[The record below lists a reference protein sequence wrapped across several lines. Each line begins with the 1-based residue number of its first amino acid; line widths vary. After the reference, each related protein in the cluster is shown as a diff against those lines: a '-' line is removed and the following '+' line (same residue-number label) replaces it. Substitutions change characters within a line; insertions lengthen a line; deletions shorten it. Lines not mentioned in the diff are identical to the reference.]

1 MRITPFL
8 LVGFDGQIIDL
19 PGSIVL
25 PTRSAP
31 PVPNRGLKGHVK
43 RLPYCQ
49 TSVSGDLVPFCLD
62 AGRRVLGTATG
73 PSGQYVYITRLPYE
87 CQTKLPEMS
96 DADKGPYAIGIRAGY
111 DPNSP
116 GQNQGAP
123 SARQERRLHDD
134 LRCDSRGD
142 RSVHRREVRAGLHP
156 QAHDR
161 IAEGER
167 RRPSA
172 AREVRRLGFCRGRGP
187 QRGPRVCPTSAP
199 QSHGRGRAIGRRGGD
214 ARPLKRAST
223 AGPCAAVR
231 DGIRMGL
238 ETAQRTGNQ
247 SFLDSFGFARPK
259 VLVIGCGG
267 AGGNSVHRLHRMG
280 IHGARTVVVNTDA
293 VHLDSIQA
301 DRKLLIGRGVTHG
314 MGAGGRPEI
323 GERCAEISEQELRN
337 QIGDADLTFI
347 TVGLGGGT
355 GTGVAPHVAE
365 LAQAAGSVVISLAT
379 TPFRA
384 ERGRMTNAR
393 AGIQRLR
400 DRTDSLILLDNNRL
414 LDLVPN
420 LPVEQAFAVMDHLI
434 GEVIKGITESITVPS
449 LINLDFSD
457 VRSIL
462 QAGGMSTVF
471 YGENAEDNTQRLVSD
486 TLNNPLL
493 EVDYRGANG
502 ALIHIS
508 AGPGLRLRTA
518 HEVVEGLTAAMR
530 PDANVIFGVRVDRKY
545 DGILRVLAIMTG
557 VRSPMVDA
565 VRESVSIADVVSD
578 RSSGSSIENEFP
590 RTNRRR

>member
-1 MRITPFL
+1 ME
-8 LVGFDGQIIDL
+8 
-19 PGSIVL
+19 
-25 PTRSAP
+25 
-31 PVPNRGLKGHVK
+31 
-43 RLPYCQ
+43 
-49 TSVSGDLVPFCLD
+49 SG
-62 AGRRVLGTATG
+62 
-73 PSGQYVYITRLPYE
+73 
-87 CQTKLPEMS
+87 
-96 DADKGPYAIGIRAGY
+96 
-111 DPNSP
+111 
-116 GQNQGAP
+116 
-123 SARQERRLHDD
+123 
-134 LRCDSRGD
+134 
-142 RSVHRREVRAGLHP
+142 
-156 QAHDR
+156 
-161 IAEGER
+161 
-167 RRPSA
+167 
-172 AREVRRLGFCRGRGP
+172 
-187 QRGPRVCPTSAP
+187 
-199 QSHGRGRAIGRRGGD
+199 
-214 ARPLKRAST
+214 
-223 AGPCAAVR
+223 
-231 DGIRMGL
+231 MGL
-238 ETAQRTGNQ
+238 ETAQRTGNR

-280 IHGARTVVVNTDA
+280 IRGARTVVVNTDA

-301 DRKLLIGRGVTHG
+301 DRKLLIGGGVTHG

-365 LAQAAGSVVISLAT
+365 LAQAAGSVVITLAT

-384 ERGRMTNAR
+384 ERGRMANAR

-434 GEVIKGITESITVPS
+434 SEVIKGITESITLPS

-457 VRSIL
+457 VRTIL
-462 QAGGMSTVF
+462 ESGGTSTVF
-471 YGENAEDNTQRLVSD
+471 YGENAEDDTDQVVSD
-486 TLNNPLL
+486 TLDNPLL
-493 EVDYRGANG
+493 DVDYHGASG

-518 HEVVEGLTAAMR
+518 NEVVEGLTAEMR

-545 DGILRVLAIMTG
+545 EGVLRVLAIMTG
-557 VRSPMVDA
+557 VRSPILDE
-565 VRESVSIADVVSD
+565 VRGSVSIADVVSEVVPSD
-578 RSSGSSIENEFP
+578 SLASEFP
-590 RTNRRR
+590 RTSGRR

>member
-1 MRITPFL
+1 ME
-8 LVGFDGQIIDL
+8 
-19 PGSIVL
+19 
-25 PTRSAP
+25 
-31 PVPNRGLKGHVK
+31 
-43 RLPYCQ
+43 
-49 TSVSGDLVPFCLD
+49 SG
-62 AGRRVLGTATG
+62 
-73 PSGQYVYITRLPYE
+73 
-87 CQTKLPEMS
+87 
-96 DADKGPYAIGIRAGY
+96 
-111 DPNSP
+111 
-116 GQNQGAP
+116 
-123 SARQERRLHDD
+123 
-134 LRCDSRGD
+134 
-142 RSVHRREVRAGLHP
+142 
-156 QAHDR
+156 
-161 IAEGER
+161 
-167 RRPSA
+167 
-172 AREVRRLGFCRGRGP
+172 
-187 QRGPRVCPTSAP
+187 
-199 QSHGRGRAIGRRGGD
+199 
-214 ARPLKRAST
+214 
-223 AGPCAAVR
+223 
-231 DGIRMGL
+231 MGL

-247 SFLDSFGFARPK
+247 SFPDSFSFARPK
-259 VLVIGCGG
+259 VLVVGCGG

-280 IHGARTVVVNTDA
+280 IHGARTMVVNTDA

-301 DRKLLIGRGVTHG
+301 DKKLLIGGGVTHG

-323 GERCAEISEQELRN
+323 GERCAEISENELRN

-457 VRSIL
+457 VRTIL
-462 QAGGMSTVF
+462 QAGGTSTVF
-471 YGENAEDNTQRLVSD
+471 YGENADDDTDKLVRD
-486 TLNNPLL
+486 TLENPLI

-508 AGPGLRLRTA
+508 AGPGLPLRTA

-545 DGILRVLAIMTG
+545 AGVVRVLTIMTG
-557 VRSPMVDA
+557 VRSPLVEA
-565 VRESVSIADVVSD
+565 VRESVSLADVVTD
-578 RSSGSSIENEFP
+578 KRLPRAVEDELP

>member
-1 MRITPFL
+1 M
-8 LVGFDGQIIDL
+8 
-19 PGSIVL
+19 
-25 PTRSAP
+25 
-31 PVPNRGLKGHVK
+31 
-43 RLPYCQ
+43 Y
-49 TSVSGDLVPFCLD
+49 
-62 AGRRVLGTATG
+62 
-73 PSGQYVYITRLPYE
+73 PSFAAACGQYVYIAPLPYD
-87 CQTKLPEMS
+87 CQTKLPEIS
-96 DADKGPYAIGIRAGY
+96 DPDEGPHAIGIRAGY

-199 QSHGRGRAIGRRGGD
+199 QSHGRGRAIGRRGGN
-214 ARPLKRAST
+214 ARPLRRASR
-223 AGPCAAVR
+223 AARCGAVR
-231 DGIRMGL
+231 DGIRVGL
-238 ETAQRTGNQ
+238 GTAQRTGNQ

-259 VLVIGCGG
+259 
-267 AGGNSVHRLHRMG
+267 
-280 IHGARTVVVNTDA
+280 
-293 VHLDSIQA
+293 
-301 DRKLLIGRGVTHG
+301 
-314 MGAGGRPEI
+314 
-323 GERCAEISEQELRN
+323 
-337 QIGDADLTFI
+337 
-347 TVGLGGGT
+347 GLGIGFR

-384 ERGRMTNAR
+384 ERGRMANAR

-434 GEVIKGITESITVPS
+434 GEVVKGITESITVPS

-457 VRSIL
+457 VRTIL
-462 QAGGMSTVF
+462 QSGGTSTVF
-471 YGENAEDNTQRLVSD
+471 YGENADSDPDRLVRD
-486 TLNNPLL
+486 TLDNPLL

-508 AGPGLRLRTA
+508 AGPGLPLRTA

-545 DGILRVLAIMTG
+545 NGILRVLVIMTG
-557 VRSPMVDA
+557 VRSPLVEA

-578 RSSGSSIENEFP
+578 GSARRSIENEPP

>member
-1 MRITPFL
+1 MSG
-8 LVGFDGQIIDL
+8 VG
-19 PGSIVL
+19 S
-25 PTRSAP
+25 TRP
-31 PVPNRGLKGHVK
+31 WK
-43 RLPYCQ
+43 
-49 TSVSGDLVPFCLD
+49 
-62 AGRRVLGTATG
+62 G
-73 PSGQYVYITRLPYE
+73 PS
-87 CQTKLPEMS
+87 
-96 DADKGPYAIGIRAGY
+96 
-111 DPNSP
+111 
-116 GQNQGAP
+116 
-123 SARQERRLHDD
+123 
-134 LRCDSRGD
+134 D
-142 RSVHRREVRAGLHP
+142 RSTWRE
-156 QAHDR
+156 
-161 IAEGER
+161 
-167 RRPSA
+167 
-172 AREVRRLGFCRGRGP
+172 
-187 QRGPRVCPTSAP
+187 
-199 QSHGRGRAIGRRGGD
+199 RAILMRASRAD
-214 ARPLKRAST
+214 LARPLGMES
-223 AGPCAAVR
+223 G
-231 DGIRMGL
+231 MGL

-247 SFLDSFGFARPK
+247 SFLDTFGPARPK

-301 DRKLLIGRGVTHG
+301 DRKLLIGGGVTRG

-457 VRSIL
+457 VRTIL
-462 QAGGMSTVF
+462 QSGGTRVRLDRGRGLGSRVPIIDSERVPSDESTTLIV
-471 YGENAEDNTQRLVSD
+471 TQVA
-486 TLNNPLL
+486 
-493 EVDYRGANG
+493 VA
-502 ALIHIS
+502 
-508 AGPGLRLRTA
+508 AGP
-518 HEVVEGLTAAMR
+518 
-530 PDANVIFGVRVDRKY
+530 
-545 DGILRVLAIMTG
+545 
-557 VRSPMVDA
+557 
-565 VRESVSIADVVSD
+565 
-578 RSSGSSIENEFP
+578 
-590 RTNRRR
+590 

>member
-1 MRITPFL
+1 
-8 LVGFDGQIIDL
+8 
-19 PGSIVL
+19 
-25 PTRSAP
+25 
-31 PVPNRGLKGHVK
+31 
-43 RLPYCQ
+43 
-49 TSVSGDLVPFCLD
+49 
-62 AGRRVLGTATG
+62 
-73 PSGQYVYITRLPYE
+73 
-87 CQTKLPEMS
+87 
-96 DADKGPYAIGIRAGY
+96 
-111 DPNSP
+111 
-116 GQNQGAP
+116 
-123 SARQERRLHDD
+123 
-134 LRCDSRGD
+134 
-142 RSVHRREVRAGLHP
+142 
-156 QAHDR
+156 
-161 IAEGER
+161 
-167 RRPSA
+167 
-172 AREVRRLGFCRGRGP
+172 
-187 QRGPRVCPTSAP
+187 
-199 QSHGRGRAIGRRGGD
+199 
-214 ARPLKRAST
+214 
-223 AGPCAAVR
+223 
-231 DGIRMGL
+231 MGL

-247 SFLDSFGFARPK
+247 SFLDSFALARPK
-259 VLVIGCGG
+259 VVVVGCGG

-293 VHLDSIQA
+293 VHLDSIHA
-301 DRKLLIGRGVTHG
+301 DRKLLIGAGVTRG

-365 LAQAAGSVVISLAT
+365 LAQAAGSVVITLAT

-457 VRSIL
+457 VRTIL
-462 QAGGMSTVF
+462 QSGGTSTVF
-471 YGENAEDNTQRLVSD
+471 YGENAENDTQRLVSE

-530 PDANVIFGVRVDRKY
+530 PDANVIFGVRVDKKY
-545 DGILRVLAIMTG
+545 NGTLRVLAIMTG
-557 VRSPMVDA
+557 VRSPMVDE
-565 VRESVSIADVVSD
+565 VCGSVSIADVVSD
-578 RSSGSSIENEFP
+578 RESRSPIQNEFP

>member
-1 MRITPFL
+1 
-8 LVGFDGQIIDL
+8 
-19 PGSIVL
+19 
-25 PTRSAP
+25 
-31 PVPNRGLKGHVK
+31 
-43 RLPYCQ
+43 
-49 TSVSGDLVPFCLD
+49 
-62 AGRRVLGTATG
+62 
-73 PSGQYVYITRLPYE
+73 
-87 CQTKLPEMS
+87 
-96 DADKGPYAIGIRAGY
+96 
-111 DPNSP
+111 
-116 GQNQGAP
+116 
-123 SARQERRLHDD
+123 
-134 LRCDSRGD
+134 
-142 RSVHRREVRAGLHP
+142 
-156 QAHDR
+156 
-161 IAEGER
+161 
-167 RRPSA
+167 
-172 AREVRRLGFCRGRGP
+172 
-187 QRGPRVCPTSAP
+187 
-199 QSHGRGRAIGRRGGD
+199 
-214 ARPLKRAST
+214 
-223 AGPCAAVR
+223 
-231 DGIRMGL
+231 MGL
-238 ETAQRTGNQ
+238 ETAQRAGNQ
-247 SFLDSFGFARPK
+247 SFLDSFALARPK

-301 DRKLLIGRGVTHG
+301 DRKLLIGGGVTRG

-323 GERCAEISEQELRN
+323 GERCAEIAEQELRN

-400 DRTDSLILLDNNRL
+400 DRTDSLIILDNNRL

-457 VRSIL
+457 VRTIL
-462 QAGGMSTVF
+462 QSGGTSTVF
-471 YGENAEDNTQRLVSD
+471 YGENADDNVERLVSD
-486 TLNNPLL
+486 TLDNPLL

-508 AGPGLRLRTA
+508 AGPGLPLRTV

-545 DGILRVLAIMTG
+545 IGILRVLAVMTG
-557 VRSPMVDA
+557 VRSPIVDA
-565 VRESVSIADVVSD
+565 VRESVSLAEVVSD
-578 RSSGSSIENEFP
+578 GRSASRLENDYP

>member
-1 MRITPFL
+1 
-8 LVGFDGQIIDL
+8 
-19 PGSIVL
+19 
-25 PTRSAP
+25 
-31 PVPNRGLKGHVK
+31 
-43 RLPYCQ
+43 
-49 TSVSGDLVPFCLD
+49 
-62 AGRRVLGTATG
+62 
-73 PSGQYVYITRLPYE
+73 
-87 CQTKLPEMS
+87 
-96 DADKGPYAIGIRAGY
+96 
-111 DPNSP
+111 
-116 GQNQGAP
+116 
-123 SARQERRLHDD
+123 
-134 LRCDSRGD
+134 
-142 RSVHRREVRAGLHP
+142 
-156 QAHDR
+156 
-161 IAEGER
+161 
-167 RRPSA
+167 
-172 AREVRRLGFCRGRGP
+172 
-187 QRGPRVCPTSAP
+187 
-199 QSHGRGRAIGRRGGD
+199 
-214 ARPLKRAST
+214 
-223 AGPCAAVR
+223 
-231 DGIRMGL
+231 MGL

-247 SFLDSFGFARPK
+247 SFLDSFALARPK
-259 VLVIGCGG
+259 VVVVGCGG

-293 VHLDSIQA
+293 VHLDSIHA
-301 DRKLLIGRGVTHG
+301 DRQLLIGAGVTRG
-314 MGAGGRPEI
+314 MGAGGKPEI

-365 LAQAAGSVVISLAT
+365 LAQAAGSVVITLAT

-384 ERGRMTNAR
+384 ERGRMANAR

-457 VRSIL
+457 VRTIL
-462 QAGGMSTVF
+462 QSGGTSTVF
-471 YGENAEDNTQRLVSD
+471 YGENAENDTQRLVSE

-518 HEVVEGLTAAMR
+518 HEVVQGLTAAMR
-530 PDANVIFGVRVDRKY
+530 PDANVIFGVRVDKKY
-545 DGILRVLAIMTG
+545 NGTLRVLTIMTG
-557 VRSPMVDA
+557 VHSPMVDA
-565 VRESVSIADVVSD
+565 VQESVSVADVVSD
-578 RSSGSSIENEFP
+578 SRMKFP
-590 RTNRRR
+590 TEPQYPRKNRGR